1 MRQDYLPPVSV
12 NSNGMFGSRNFM
24 NDGSSGIFGRKN
36 FMDNRK

>member
-1 MRQDYLPPVSV
+1 MSV
-12 NSNGMFGSRNFM
+12 NSNGMIGSRNFM